1 MVVFNVM
8 EFLEPKAFINNLKSD
23 IESSSEIVL
32 KSLSGSIDRLQKAF
46 PRYQSFLMEFLQNAD
61 DENSTNFLVHL
72 KNDSLIISN
81 DGNTF
86 TENNIKSLCAVGNS
100 DKSLDNYIGY
110 LGVGFKSVFLI
121 SDYVKVSSYPYNFSF
136 SKSFKSN
143 VKFPWQVTPVW
154 DDDLIESFNGFKTNF
169 YIKIKHP
176 SYHNQI
182 HEELTSSHINNRIL
196 LTLKNIRSITL
207 IDEVSNTKREFS
219 KSLLNETDD
228 YKIWSIT
235 ENETEEK
242 WLVIKNSFEV
252 PQEVKD
258 DPITIDWERSEVK
271 VREVSAIFK
280 LDVNNNLS
288 YVDNATAHIGV
299 FSFIPL
305 KDVKSGLKF
314 LIQADF
320 ITNIGRGEI
329 NRDCLWNN
337 WIATCIFNL
346 IENRCINIF
355 KTNDNWKYNFTSILF
370 SSSTDGHPLFTS
382 RIIIPL
388 RIFLENDPV
397 FLSERNSYIT
407 RDEVIWLDSDFID
420 LLNDEDIEYLFPD
433 KAILNRNCKTYLSE
447 YPEKISSTE
456 HDPFAYEKFGKKLFS
471 YKASIKDYDWFI
483 KLLKYLLSKYNKSYF
498 LKNYKQYNVRYEEF
512 LKNLATNS
520 YEFILTDNYS
530 LAAPKNCY
538 INSEN
543 LEIPEILKDKIKL
556 VNPFLLSD
564 PNFQT
569 FINTLPHTTRLVDE
583 KIICF
588 NKVTKTILY
597 NKILE
602 IEAVNPSETDWLGFS
617 EEIKIDFIKTLA
629 HIFNK
634 IDLSKYKFI
643 TLPSKTGKWL
653 KPNEL
658 FFPSEYEPQHQNLEK
673 LIEQRLFDQQ
683 KEFLSPIFISRPDS
697 PSKSHLINFFRKLGV
712 DEQIDNKNISEL
724 IAILKTIDYEL
735 KENRIPRELT
745 GSEKPGYDVES
756 IELNNIKRLIEV
768 KGRQDS
774 KPDIFLSANEYTALR
789 RNPSEY
795 FVYVVADSLR
805 TPILHIVTGKDLIE
819 IDETKITFPFNRWI
833 TKKIN

>member
-1 MVVFNVM
+1 M
-8 EFLEPKAFINNLKSD
+8 EFLEPTVFINNLRND
-23 IESSSEIVL
+23 IEKSSEIVL

-72 KNDSLIISN
+72 ENDSLTISN

-121 SDYVKVSSYPYNFSF
+121 SDYVKVSSYPYSFSF
-136 SKSFKSN
+136 LKSFWSN
-143 VKFPWQVTPVW
+143 DRFPWQVTPIW
-154 DDDLIESFNGFKTNF
+154 DDDLIEPLNNFKTNF

-176 SYHNQI
+176 SYYDQI

-196 LTLKNIRSITL
+196 LTLKNIRTITL

-242 WLVIKNSFEV
+242 WLVIKNSYEV

-258 DPITIDWERSEVK
+258 DPITIDWERSGVK

-280 LDVNNNLS
+280 LDANNNLS

-305 KDVKSGLKF
+305 KDVKSGLRF

-346 IENRCINIF
+346 IKNRCINIF
-355 KTNDNWKYNFTSILF
+355 KTNDNWKYNFTSILYSF
-370 SSSTDGHPLFTS
+370 STDGHILFTS
-382 RIIIPL
+382 KIIIPL
-388 RIFLENDPV
+388 KTFLENDPV
-397 FLSERNSYIT
+397 FLSEQNNYIKK
-407 RDEVIWLDSDFID
+407 DEVIWLDSDFID
-420 LLNDEDIEYLFPD
+420 LLNNEDIPYLFPG
-433 KAILNRNCKTYLSE
+433 KEILNRKCNTYLPE
-447 YPEKISSTE
+447 YQDKIYPTE
-456 HDPFAYEKFGKKLFS
+456 YHPFAYEKFGNKLFS
-471 YKASIKDYDWFI
+471 YKASIKDYNWFI

-498 LKNYKQYNVRYEEF
+498 LKNHKQYNVHQNDF
-512 LKNLATNS
+512 WNNLATTDK
-520 YEFILTDNYS
+520 EFILTDDYS
-530 LAAPKNCY
+530 LASPKNCY
-538 INSEN
+538 INTDN
-543 LEIPEILKDKIKL
+543 IEIPDIIRDKVKII
-556 VNPFLLSD
+556 NPFLLND
-564 PNFQT
+564 PNFQEFKKDISHT
-569 FINTLPHTTRLVDE
+569 RHLNSAKVSCFIKVTKTLLNKKILENEVLNLSETDWFNYNEETKIDFINTL
-583 KIICF
+583 
-588 NKVTKTILY
+588 
-597 NKILE
+597 
-602 IEAVNPSETDWLGFS
+602 
-617 EEIKIDFIKTLA
+617 IDL
-629 HIFNK
+629 FNK
-634 IDLSKYKFI
+634 IDLDKYKFL

-673 LIEQRLFDQQ
+673 LLNQKLFNLPI
-683 KEFLSPIFISRPDS
+683 EFLSPKFISIPDS
-697 PSKSHLINFFRKLGV
+697 PTKSYLINFFKKLGV
-712 DEQIDNKNISEL
+712 DEQIEKNKNLAERIS
-724 IAILKTIDYEL
+724 ILKALDYEK
-735 KENRIPRELT
+735 KENREARELG
-745 GSEKPGYDVES
+745 GSEKPGYDIES
-756 IELNNIKRLIEV
+756 KNEKEKRLIEV
-768 KGRQDS
+768 KGS
-774 KPDIFLSANEYTALR
+774 HSSSLNIFLSPNEYKSLANNTD
-789 RNPSEY
+789 EY
-795 FVYVVADSLR
+795 YVYVVLDALKNPVVNVLR
-805 TPILHIVTGKDLIE
+805 GKDLLDIE
-819 IDETKITFPFNRWI
+819 EVNITIPFNKWI